1 VKRGRHAGRRP
12 SPQPPYAFMP
22 DHDATPVDALRNL
35 GPVSAAWLREV
46 GIPTRG
52 DLERAGAALAY
63 RVVRDRHPTAGLNLL
78 YALHGALT
86 GERWDR
92 LAEGTRQR
100 LRAEADEAAGIPPTP
115 GQ

>member
-1 VKRGRHAGRRP
+1 
-12 SPQPPYAFMP
+12 MP
-22 DHDATPVDALRNL
+22 DPDATPVHTLRNL

-46 GIPTRG
+46 GIETRG
-52 DLERAGAALAY
+52 DLERAGAVLAY
-63 RVVRDRHPTAGLNLL
+63 RVVRDRYPTAGLNLL

-100 LRAEADEAAGIPPTP
+100 LRAEAAAAAGIPPVS
-115 GQ
+115 GE